1 MAMPPSVATTLVVV
15 LRENIKYLLVFG
27 TFPPL
32 GVRGVLKRF
41 T

>member
-1 MAMPPSVATTLVVV
+1 MARPPRVATTLVVV

-27 TFPPL
+27 TLPPL
-32 GVRGVLKRF
+32 GAWGVLKRF